1 VRYELRVDIIR
12 FISLVLKEGSYPGP
26 IESAQAEIAPV
37 FRLPTG
43 VIYAACCFFR
53 RMAAYSSGNCIGDL
67 CLDRTPPAGG
77 QARNA

>member
-37 FRLPTG
+37 FRLPTA
-43 VIYAACCFFR
+43 VIYAADCFLPDGSLLIWELHR
-53 RMAAYSSGNCIGDL
+53 
-67 CLDRTPPAGG
+67 
-77 QARNA
+77 